1 MRSHQSRINARRMTQ
16 EQLLET
22 LPLIIATC
30 MSAIAAVGLA
40 VAIGAALA
48 GIGQI
53 SAVVDQAEQLRGF

>member
-16 EQLLET
+16 EQLVET

-30 MSAIAAVGLA
+30 MAAIAAVALA
-40 VAIGAALA
+40 VVIGAALA

-53 SAVVDQAEQLRGF
+53 SAVVEQAEQLRGF